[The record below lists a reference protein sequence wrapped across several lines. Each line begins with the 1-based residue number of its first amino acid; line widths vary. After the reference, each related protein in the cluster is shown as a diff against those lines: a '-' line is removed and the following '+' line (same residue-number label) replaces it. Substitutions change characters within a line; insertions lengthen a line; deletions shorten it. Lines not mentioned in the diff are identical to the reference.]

1 LGCCKYCEIEKK
13 IQSFLQLIFNYND
26 KNVVEKVSGNG
37 DGGVISK
44 SISELVGGK
53 ELKEK
58 IQQAKTQAQ
67 QQFFQL

>member
-1 LGCCKYCEIEKK
+1 
-13 IQSFLQLIFNYND
+13 
-26 KNVVEKVSGNG
+26 VVGNG

-44 SISELVGGK
+44 SISELVRRK

-67 QQFFQL
+67 QLFQL